1 MCRVPLS
8 RAGSV
13 NPGPAETALHFV
25 SYVDKLIFFFFY
37 HRGSDGPIDMAKD
50 STIRFFEGPEKK
62 VELVVAPGGP
72 SLRDLGEQTWRRVV
86 ERAHAFVISTISN
99 AACDAYLLSESSL
112 FVYDDRAV
120 LITCG
125 RTTLVDAV
133 EEILRVV
140 PPETIQLLVY
150 ERKNEHF
157 PEYQPSNFYEDL
169 RRLKELMP
177 GRAYR
182 FGDEDD
188 HHIHL
193 FHLETTNPPMPSA
206 DDMTLEILMHG
217 IDVDSR
223 TLFCSG
229 SDRSLEAI
237 HERTRVSRILPGFE
251 VDDHLFEPEGY
262 SLNAINGPE
271 YYTIHVTPQEIGSYV
286 SFETNHRF
294 RGDLEG
300 TVRTVLGIFE
310 PRSCDILFFRPAA
323 ARSEP
328 IRCDYELRTEVVQ
341 PLDCGYEVRFNHF
354 FKPPKGAQSAEE
366 LAL

>member
-1 MCRVPLS
+1 M
-8 RAGSV
+8 
-13 NPGPAETALHFV
+13 AE
-25 SYVDKLIFFFFY
+25 
-37 HRGSDGPIDMAKD
+37 D

-62 VELVVAPGGP
+62 VELVVAPRGP
-72 SLRDLGEQTWRRVV
+72 SLRDLGERAWRRVV
-86 ERAHAFVISTISN
+86 ERARAFVLSRISN
-99 AACDAYLLSESSL
+99 DDCDAYLLSESSL

-133 EEILRVV
+133 DEMLRLV
-140 PPETIQLLVY
+140 PPETVQLLVY

-157 PEYQPSNFYEDL
+157 PEYQPSNFYDDV

-193 FHLETTNPPMPSA
+193 FHLDAKSPPTPPA

-217 IDVDSR
+217 IEADSR
-223 TLFCSG
+223 RLFCSG
-229 SDRSLEAI
+229 PARSLGAI
-237 HERTRVSRILPGFE
+237 HEQTRVSRILPGFE
-251 VDDHLFEPEGY
+251 IDDHLFEPEGY

-286 SFETNHRF
+286 SFETNHCF
-294 RGDLEG
+294 QGDLEE
-300 TVRTVLGIFE
+300 TVRTVLGIFQ
-310 PRSCDILFFRPAA
+310 PKSCDILFFRPAA
-323 ARSEP
+323 AQSEP
-328 IRCDYELRTEVVQ
+328 IRCDYELKTEVVQ
-341 PLDCGYEVRFNHF
+341 SLDCGYEVRFNHF
-354 FKPPKGAQSAEE
+354 FKPPLGPQSAEE